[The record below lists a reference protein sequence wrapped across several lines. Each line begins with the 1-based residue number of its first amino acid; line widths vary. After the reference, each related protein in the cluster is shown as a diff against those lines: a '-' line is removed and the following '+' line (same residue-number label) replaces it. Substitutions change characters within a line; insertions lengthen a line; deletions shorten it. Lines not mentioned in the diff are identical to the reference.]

1 MKILCDKGKK
11 KMIKEQN
18 KNKWNNNI
26 TLFVTLEKV
35 DSINCYT
42 KIEWIEGIIPDETCS
57 CLLTDA
63 IFDDLVEQT
72 QFYAIQD

>member
-1 MKILCDKGKK
+1 M
-11 KMIKEQN
+11 
-18 KNKWNNNI
+18 

-35 DSINCYT
+35 DSINFYT

-63 IFDDLVEQT
+63 IFDDLEEQT
-72 QFYAIQD
+72 QFYAIRD